1 MDPTQEYDEVEVEE
15 DIEEQDDL
23 DDVDDVGGVPD
34 VDIQQ
39 TEGGLDEEEDDEDDE
54 DDDEDD
60 EFDNAQGGSDEE
72 DNEDNTDNEEEESE
86 FVPRNVNDMEYIK
99 TYHPE
104 AIPISFDTM
113 YERSIITRNK
123 EGIIVDPLHKTLPIL
138 SKYEKTKIIGLRVN
152 QLNKGAQPFISGQQ
166 SIIDNHIIANQ
177 ELIEK
182 KIPFIIKRPL
192 PNGKSEFWFVK
203 DLELI

>member
-1 MDPTQEYDEVEVEE
+1 MENGQEYQEQDEDDYEHVDGSDEE
-15 DIEEQDDL
+15 DPQIDD
-23 DDVDDVGGVPD
+23 DDD
-34 VDIQQ
+34 
-39 TEGGLDEEEDDEDDE
+39 DDE
-54 DDDEDD
+54 DDDEL
-60 EFDNAQGGSDEE
+60 DNANDGSDEE
-72 DNEDNTDNEEEESE
+72 ETNVVDDTDNNDESE

-104 AIPISFDTM
+104 AIPISFDVM
-113 YERSIITRNK
+113 YERSIINRNK
-123 EGIIVDPLHKTLPIL
+123 DGIIVDPLHKTLPIL
-138 SKYEKTKIIGLRVN
+138 SKYEKTKIIGLRVS

-166 SIIDNHIIANQ
+166 SVIDNHIIANK

-192 PNGKSEFWFVK
+192 PNGNSEFWFLK